1 MIDISFLLE
10 DPDFSGPLT
19 LSRDEGEWE
28 GGRFLH
34 KRTPMTI
41 LASVQPASGKDVVM
55 TPQGNQINCDIAVY
69 SACPILST
77 RQGAD
82 GDGKEG
88 TADEIQWRGEWYVVR
103 GVEQWTDYGFC
114 KAVCTRK
121 AGY

>member
-10 DPDFSGPLT
+10 DPDFVSPVT
-19 LSRDEGEWE
+19 LSRDKGEWE
-28 GGRFLH
+28 EGRFLH

-41 LASVQPASGKDVVM
+41 LASVQPAASEDVVM

-69 SACPILST
+69 SASPILAT
-77 RQGAD
+77 RQGD
-82 GDGKEG
+82 GSEEEG

-103 GVEQWTDYGFC
+103 GAEEWSDYGYC
-114 KAVCTRK
+114 KALCTRK